1 MSLKSTFI
9 RYISHE
15 IRSPLSTTS
24 LGLNYML
31 EKLHNSDISLSE
43 VQDVVKESVVTCE
56 LAMNTLNDFLM
67 LDKIQ
72 SNMLEI
78 SPISRQASEFMIEAV
93 KPFSLQVSKKALL
106 YCRNH
111 LTCYVGVGS
120 RY

>member
-1 MSLKSTFI
+1 MSYYRYQKEMAIKETFI

-24 LGLNYML
+24 LGLNYLL
-31 EKLHNSDISLSE
+31 EKVNTKVIQMSE
-43 VQDVVKESVVTCE
+43 VKDVLQESVVTCE

-78 SPISRQASEFMIEAV
+78 MTTEQQASDFMVEAIR
-93 KPFSLQVSKKALL
+93 PFSLQV
-106 YCRNH
+106 
-111 LTCYVGVGS
+111 YV
-120 RY
+120 YL